1 MRFRRFLFILKQ
13 EKIRKVQDET
23 VHFQEEEPMKA
34 FFQEFKKFAL
44 RGNMIDMAV
53 GVIIGGAFN
62 GLVQSLINDIVMP
75 LLSLVAGNLDFSNW
89 FVTLD
94 GSHYATLAEAQAAGV
109 ATLNYGTFLSG
120 VLNFIIMAFVVFVMV
135 KALNKL
141 HKEPPKVVTTKI
153 CPHCQSEISL
163 KATRCPFCTSELSTE
178 EQK

>member
-1 MRFRRFLFILKQ
+1 
-13 EKIRKVQDET
+13 
-23 VHFQEEEPMKA
+23 MKA

-89 FVTLD
+89 FITLD

-141 HKEPPKVVTTKI
+141 HKEPPKIVTTKI